1 MTNPTNPHA
10 AFAAELAKVSGQPE
24 VAYKALHELT
34 NRVIGTKLFTILS
47 LDYDAGVMRRLY
59 SDNLELYPVPGAD
72 PIGDTVWEQ
81 TIIGKRE
88 PLVLNSADALK
99 AVLPE
104 YPKLEA
110 LGCKSMLNL
119 PIVVFGSSIGTLN
132 MLNVEGHFTDERV
145 AEAYAL
151 TAAAATCLLMTKET
165 ANG

>member
-1 MTNPTNPHA
+1 MTNSTNPYA
-10 AFAAELAKVSGQPE
+10 VFAAELAKTGDQPQTTF
-24 VAYKALHELT
+24 KALHELA
-34 NRVIGTKLFTILS
+34 NKVVGTKLFTILA
-47 LDYDAGVMRRLY
+47 LDHEGGFMHRLY

-72 PIGDTVWEQ
+72 AIGDTVWEQ

-88 PLVLNSADALK
+88 ALVLNSAEALA

-119 PIVVFGSSIGTLN
+119 PIVVDGVSIGTLN
-132 MLNVEGHFTDERV
+132 MLNVEGHFTDECV

-151 TAAAATCLLMTKET
+151 TAAAATCLLLTKET
-165 ANG
+165 SNG